1 MKKSLPVTLLALC
14 TITTLAT
21 SDVTAGTNP
30 NGKPF
35 IQLQDQIIEV
45 EGSVSTLAERVD
57 LLVTRVDSMEEMIAA
72 NDTAIATLQNEN
84 AELQS
89 QINMLGTDVTALEL
103 SISDLESQNSDLE
116 QQIADNSGDIEL
128 LQQQVQ
134 ENEDLITAFLL
145 EIEGLATLQDQ
156 IDDNYDMITLIQLRN
171 DQISEDL
178 EQKQNIITQT
188 CPTDWAIGA
197 IYEDGTLRCE
207 EISSSGSGTVGTIT
221 IRRTSAQINVV
232 NGSGMN
238 NIIAYCPTGTII
250 AGGGYFGVDGETHV
264 MDSRPDHINNAWY
277 VVAYRGTDAFFPSDT
292 MGSVATCIETQ

>member
-14 TITTLAT
+14 TLTTMAT
-21 SDVTAGTNP
+21 IDVTAGTNP

-45 EGSVSTLAERVD
+45 EGSVSTLSERVD

-72 NDTAIATLQNEN
+72 NNTAIATLQNETE
-84 AELQS
+84 ELQS
-89 QINMLGTDVTALEL
+89 QIDVLGTDVADLEL
-103 SISDLESQNSDLE
+103 SISDLELQNTDLE
-116 QQIADNSGDIEL
+116 QQIADNSDDIEL

-134 ENEDLITAFLL
+134 ENSDLITAFLL

-156 IDDNYDMITLIQLRN
+156 INDNFDMITLIQLRN
-171 DQISEDL
+171 EQISEDL

-188 CPTDWAIGA
+188 CPTDYAIGA

-207 EISSSGSGTVGTIT
+207 EISSNGSGTIT
-221 IRRTSAQINVV
+221 IRRTSAQTNVV
-232 NGSGMN
+232 NGSGMK

-250 AGGGYFGVDGETHV
+250 AGGGYFGVDGETHI

-277 VVAYRGTDAFFPSDT
+277 VVAYRNNDAFFPSDT